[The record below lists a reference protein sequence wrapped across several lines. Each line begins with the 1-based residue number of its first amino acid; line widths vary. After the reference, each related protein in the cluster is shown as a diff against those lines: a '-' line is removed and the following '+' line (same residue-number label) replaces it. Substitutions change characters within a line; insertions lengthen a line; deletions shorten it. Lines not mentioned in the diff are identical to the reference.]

1 MGECLLGLIHTGCDV
16 GRANCNFCQF
26 SPHYTPT
33 TLGSKKN
40 VTGSNVIQPNMSSRC
55 VTNQSSE
62 TLMI

>member
-40 VTGSNVIQPNMSSRC
+40 VTGAKRHSTKRVVPLRD
-55 VTNQSSE
+55 
-62 TLMI
+62 